1 MPIQFEFTEPE
12 QVLCMK
18 IVTPV
23 VLAETE
29 AQVVIDKTLHLPEL
43 VKKVDHIDA
52 RVKDFEA
59 EPVFI
64 HEGIGQWQVVIP
76 KEWSQH
82 FKNVVGGVAV
92 LKKVIVSGVLH
103 KQIFYVNKDDVV
115 KHVQEEVPFT
125 RMIELKEP
133 QPVLNE
139 DEVVIRPLK
148 PRIDVSWELIRG
160 SRLQQ
165 TGVIIVRIK
174 IVEERQIFVQ
184 LCPSPEVCPPGNLL
198 EDPGLEQWVGN
209 VPVFW
214 GATANVAPTNIVH
227 SGSRAAELGTPTATA
242 EAAIFQTVRD
252 PQAIGPGRTYRLT
265 FWARENVTAAPVS
278 NFSLNVDILFFN
290 RFGQQVDGVSQSFAS
305 AAIPDNAYQQFT
317 INTPAAPLGTATA
330 LVRFTFLPGAN
341 NTNTVKIDDVNFEC
355 TGGFIR

>member
-1 MPIQFEFTEPE
+1 MPVQFEYTEPE

-43 VKKVDHIDA
+43 VKKIDHINA
-52 RVKDFEA
+52 RVQDLEA
-59 EPVFI
+59 EPVFV
-64 HEGIGQWQVVIP
+64 HEGIGHWQMVIP
-76 KEWSQH
+76 KEWSHH
-82 FKNVVGGVAV
+82 FKHMVGGISV

-139 DEVVIRPLK
+139 DEVMIRHLK

-165 TGVIIVRIK
+165 TGVVIIRLK
-174 IVEERQIFVQ
+174 IVEERQVFVQ
-184 LCPSPEVCPPGNLL
+184 LCPSPEICPPGNLL

-214 GATANVAPTNIVH
+214 GATANVAPTSTAH
-227 SGSRAAELGTPTATA
+227 SGSRAAELGTPSSTT
-242 EAAIFQTVRD
+242 EAAIFQTVRNNM
-252 PQAIGPGRTYRLT
+252 AIAPGRTYRLS

-278 NFSLNVDILFFN
+278 NFTLNVEVRFFN
-290 RFGQQVDGVSQSFAS
+290 RTGMQIDGVSQSFTS
-305 AAIPDNAYQQFT
+305 ATIPDNAYQQFT
-317 INTPAAPLGTATA
+317 LNTPAAPAGTASV
-330 LVRFTFLPGAN
+330 LVRFTFLPAPT
-341 NTNTVKIDDVNFEC
+341 NTNTLKIDDVTFEC
-355 TGGFIR
+355 VGGF